1 MNRQQQPYWP
11 APLANPLPKKAS
23 QPMSN
28 LWMSDAVVTRMGMNQ
43 SRVRETEAA
52 DTTVG
57 MLDEMVQ
64 HALQD
69 ATQSRDVGLRWEA
82 VAWLWVCCPDIA
94 EQLLVTWPEGMPASV
109 DVQQQAAAYLERYPA

>member
-1 MNRQQQPYWP
+1 MNRQQTYWP
-11 APLANPLPKKAS
+11 APSYKPWPKKAS

-28 LWMSDAVVTRMGMNQ
+28 LWMSDAVVTGMGMKQ
-43 SRVRETEAA
+43 RRPLETEVI

-64 HALQD
+64 HAVQD
-69 ATQSRDVGLRWEA
+69 ATQSHDPGLRWEA

-94 EQLLVTWPEGMPASV
+94 EQLLLTWPESMPATI

>member
-1 MNRQQQPYWP
+1 MNRQQPYWP
-11 APLANPLPKKAS
+11 ASSYGPLPQKAS
-23 QPMSN
+23 PPMSN
-28 LWMSDAVVTRMGMNQ
+28 LWMSDAVVTGIGMNQ
-43 SRVRETEAA
+43 RRLRETEVL

-57 MLDEMVQ
+57 LLDEMVQ

-94 EQLLVTWPEGMPASV
+94 EQLLLTWAEGMPAAI

>member
-1 MNRQQQPYWP
+1 MKRQQPYWP
-11 APLANPLPKKAS
+11 APLANPFSKKAS

-28 LWMSDAVVTRMGMNQ
+28 LWMSDAVVTSIGTHHHHAPE
-43 SRVRETEAA
+43 SEAT

-69 ATQSRDVGLRWEA
+69 ASQSRDLGLRWEA
-82 VAWLWVCCPDIA
+82 LAWLWVCCPDIA
-94 EQLLVTWPEGMPASV
+94 EQLLLTWPEGIPATV
-109 DVQQQAAAYLERYPA
+109 DVQQQATAYLDRYPA

>member
-1 MNRQQQPYWP
+1 MNRQQPYWP
-11 APLANPLPKKAS
+11 ALAYNSPLPKKAS

-28 LWMSDAVVTRMGMNQ
+28 LWMSDAVVTKPGTNP
-43 SRVRETEAA
+43 SRVLETEVI

-57 MLDEMVQ
+57 MLDEMVE

-82 VAWLWVCCPDIA
+82 VAWLRVCCPDIA
-94 EQLLVTWPEGMPASV
+94 DQLHLTWSEGMPATV
-109 DVQQQAAAYLERYPA
+109 DVQQYAAAYLERYPA